1 MHAAKGG
8 TTMAKKTAKKT
19 AAKGVGK
26 KAAVKKSPAKKSAS
40 KPTTKPATKTVA
52 VKKPA
57 ASAPKAEK
65 LVGMHPIS
73 TGGGASAMEIGSAV
87 VAHLNSGAHDDTPLW
102 DKHWSKDF
110 ASIEGMGANLAWHGR
125 KAVFEKCQSWM
136 NDNTVH
142 GCRAEGPFVGSTGFS
157 VHITMDVE
165 EKKTGNRRTM
175 REVAVYTVQDGKVV
189 REEFMYGM

>member
-1 MHAAKGG
+1 MHAVKGG

-26 KAAVKKSPAKKSAS
+26 KAAVKKSPAKKLAS
-40 KPTTKPATKTVA
+40 KPATKTVA

-57 ASAPKAEK
+57 ASAVKAEK

-73 TGGGASAMEIGSAV
+73 TGSGASAMEIGSAV

-102 DKHWSKDF
+102 DKHWSRDF